1 MVVLGAVIGGYT
13 KLLAITMLFRLYKP
27 IYIFGKQMPLT
38 PGLIPKRQDEL
49 AKQLGK
55 LVLII

>member
-1 MVVLGAVIGGYT
+1 MVVLGAVIGSFT
-13 KLLAITMLFRLYKP
+13 KLLTVKMLFRLYKP

-49 AKQLGK
+49 AKQLGE